1 MPQQDK
7 GANENEDIKKG
18 VIVSDKVGIDVH
30 KSAIGFIYASRE
42 FNRRGGR
49 AVPSGMLNIFV
60 SQSDMDSC
68 RNTYR
73 HYYCRC
79 GIRTADCGD

>member
-1 MPQQDK
+1 MN
-7 GANENEDIKKG
+7 ANENVEKSI
-18 VIVSDKVGIDVH
+18 IISAKVGVDVH
-30 KSAIGFIYASRE
+30 KSVIEFVYASRE
-42 FNRRGGR
+42 
-49 AVPSGMLNIFV
+49 LNCWDRWAFFTGVLNLFI

-79 GIRTADCGD
+79 SIRTADGGD